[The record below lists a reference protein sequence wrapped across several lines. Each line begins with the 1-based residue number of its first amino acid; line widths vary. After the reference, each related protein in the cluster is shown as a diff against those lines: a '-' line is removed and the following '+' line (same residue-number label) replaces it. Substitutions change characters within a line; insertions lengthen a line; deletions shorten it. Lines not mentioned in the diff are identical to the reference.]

1 MTKVPRSVPL
11 ALVTGGLHRVG
22 AAIAARLV
30 REGYALALHRRSAA
44 ETDAILADAL
54 AETGAVSRHFQADLA
69 DPAEVDALIPEV
81 VATFGRAPDLLV
93 NNAAL
98 FAEGEWPDLSASA
111 LAAMMQ
117 VNLSAPVMLAT
128 ALVAASA
135 SAALAGAQNKRAR
148 PAIVNIVDQRV
159 LHPVPDQVAYSL
171 SKAALWQATA
181 TLAVA
186 FGNRARVNAV
196 APGLTM
202 ATDDYSAA
210 QVERLADRMPLGAL
224 PTPTQI
230 ADAVV
235 YLARA
240 EAVTGQTIFVDGG
253 AHLAPMG
260 RDFVALE
267 KD

>member
-1 MTKVPRSVPL
+1 MTQKL

-22 AAIAARLV
+22 AAISARLA
-30 REGYALALHRRSAA
+30 REGYALAIHKRSPG
-44 ETDAILADAL
+44 DADAVLADAL
-54 AETGAVSRHFQADLA
+54 AETGAISHRFAADLS
-69 DPAEVDALIPEV
+69 DPAAVDALIPAVIEK
-81 VATFGRAPDLLV
+81 FGRAPDLLV

-98 FAEGEWPDLSASA
+98 FAEGEWTDLSTAA
-111 LAAMMQ
+111 LAEMMQ

-128 ALVAASA
+128 ALVAAS
-135 SAALAGAQNKRAR
+135 GADKR

-159 LHPVPDQVAYSL
+159 VHPVPDQIAYSL
-171 SKAALWQATA
+171 SKSALWQATA

-186 FGNRARVNAV
+186 FGARARVNAV

-210 QVERLADRMPLGAL
+210 QVDRLAGRMPLGAL
-224 PTPTQI
+224 PSPGQI

-267 KD
+267 RD

>member
-1 MTKVPRSVPL
+1 MTQKL

-22 AAIAARLV
+22 AAIAARLAH
-30 REGYALALHRRSAA
+30 EGYALALHKRTAA
-44 ETDAILADAL
+44 EADPVLAEAL
-54 AETGAVSRHFQADLA
+54 AATGALSHRFAADLS
-69 DPAEVDALIPEV
+69 DPAQVDALIPAVIEK
-81 VATFGRAPDLLV
+81 FGRAPDLLV

-98 FAEGEWPDLSASA
+98 FGEGGWIDLSADA

-117 VNLSAPVMLAT
+117 VNHHAPVMLAK
-128 ALVAASA
+128 ALVAAS
-135 SAALAGAQNKRAR
+135 SATSR

-159 LHPVPDQVAYSL
+159 AQPVPDQIAYSL
-171 SKAALWQATA
+171 SKSALWQATR

-186 FGNRARVNAV
+186 FGDKARVNAV
-196 APGLTM
+196 APGLTI

-210 QVERLADRMPLGAL
+210 QVERLAARMPLGAL
-224 PTPTQI
+224 PTPAQI

-260 RDFVALE
+260 RDFVAL
-267 KD
+267 DRD

>member
-1 MTKVPRSVPL
+1 MTQKL

-22 AAIAARLV
+22 AAIAARLA
-30 REGYALALHRRSAA
+30 REGYALALHKHS
-44 ETDAILADAL
+44 LADPDPVLVEAL
-54 AETGAVSRHFQADLA
+54 AETGAENRHFIADLSDA
-69 DPAEVDALIPEV
+69 SAVDALIPA
-81 VATFGRAPDLLV
+81 VADAFGRAPDLLV

-98 FAEGEWPDLSASA
+98 FAEGEWAELTQDD

-117 VNLSAPVMLAT
+117 LNHHAPVMLAK
-128 ALVAASA
+128 ALVAQ
-135 SAALAGAQNKRAR
+135 AGDGQR

-159 LHPVPDQVAYSL
+159 AHPVPDQLAYSL

-181 TLAVA
+181 ILAVA
-186 FGNRARVNAV
+186 FGGRARINAV
-196 APGLTM
+196 APGLTIP
-202 ATDDYSAA
+202 TDDYAEG
-210 QVERLADRMPLGAL
+210 QVERLGNRMPLGAL
-224 PTPTQI
+224 PTPAQI

-253 AHLAPMG
+253 AHLTPMG

-267 KD
+267 RG